1 MRHKQDKLTEDWWPD
16 PFGVMVTLGESTTAG
31 GWSSTPDRCWVNL
44 LAGLITDFQD
54 QPVRLINSGIGAN
67 VISTKVP
74 SYKTS
79 GRPAAN
85 ERLQK
90 HVLDHDPDLLIIS
103 YGLNDAR
110 GATPS
115 EMFRDELKLLIA
127 DVRSSCDPL
136 IVLLGPYY
144 MTDFTSYEHYNHG
157 SHDIFL
163 SYNLVIEQVAHEAQC
178 LFSDVYGSYGGAP
191 WMVHYDGVHA
201 NDLGHRLIA
210 NTVFQT
216 LAQYCSGLALRTKR
230 LERTSEAWR
239 DESVLMADYGYS
251 NQRPRMHDPLLDRS

>member
-1 MRHKQDKLTEDWWPD
+1 MRHKQGKLTGDWWPD

-79 GRPAAN
+79 GKPAAN

-110 GATPS
+110 GATPI
-115 EMFRDELKLLIA
+115 EMFRDELKSLIA

-144 MTDFTSYEHYNHG
+144 MTH
-157 SHDIFL
+157 
-163 SYNLVIEQVAHEAQC
+163 
-178 LFSDVYGSYGGAP
+178 
-191 WMVHYDGVHA
+191 
-201 NDLGHRLIA
+201 
-210 NTVFQT
+210 
-216 LAQYCSGLALRTKR
+216 
-230 LERTSEAWR
+230 
-239 DESVLMADYGYS
+239 GYS
-251 NQRPRMHDPLLDRS
+251 VHSL